1 MTSTRAPSL
10 PTSRDSSRPATTS
23 RPPPSHK
30 KLVVLD
36 HPLVQHKLTLLR
48 NKEVSTRGFRQ
59 LTEEIGALLA
69 YEIMRDAPVKP
80 VTVETPLGTAHGV
93 ELDGKKQVLVTIL
106 RAGLGLLDGMLITLP
121 SARVG
126 HIGLYRDARLRT
138 SVEYY
143 LKLPK
148 AMPERDA
155 IVISSVLATGG
166 SAAAAVRRVKESGAR
181 SVSFACLLACTEGI
195 ERFHEET
202 PDVPIYTC
210 GVDEK
215 LDARG
220 FILPGIGD
228 VGDRLY
234 GTE

>member
-1 MTSTRAPSL
+1 MA
-10 PTSRDSSRPATTS
+10 RDL
-23 RPPPSHK
+23 HI
-30 KLVVLD
+30 VD

-48 NKEVSTRGFRQ
+48 DKQLSTRGFRM
-59 LTEEIGALLA
+59 LTQEIGALLA

-80 VTVETPLGTAHGV
+80 RDVETPLGIAHGV

-106 RAGLGLLDGMLITLP
+106 RAGLGVLDGMLMVLP

-126 HIGLYRDARLRT
+126 HIGLYRDRKLRS

-143 LKLPK
+143 LKLPSG
-148 AMPERDA
+148 MEQRDA

-166 SAAAAVRRVKESGAR
+166 SAAAAVRRVAESGAR
-181 SVSFACLLACTEGI
+181 SIKFACLIAHAGGVAQ
-195 ERFHEET
+195 FHDDHPE
-202 PDVPIYTC
+202 VPVYTC
-210 GVDEK
+210 AIDPDI
-215 LDARG
+215 DARG
-220 FILPGIGD
+220 FIVPGLGD

>member
-1 MTSTRAPSL
+1 MRQ
-10 PTSRDSSRPATTS
+10 SSW
-23 RPPPSHK
+23 PPSVK
-30 KLVVLD
+30 KLVVLE

-48 NKEVSTRGFRQ
+48 NKELSTRGFRQ
-59 LTEEIGALLA
+59 LTQEIGALLA
-69 YEIMRDAPVKP
+69 YEIMRDSPVKR
-80 VTVETPLGTAHGV
+80 VTVETPLGTAQGV

-126 HIGLYRDARLRT
+126 HVGLYRDPRLRT

-143 LKLPK
+143 LKLPH

-181 SVSFACLLACTEGI
+181 SLKFACLIACREGI
-195 ERFHEET
+195 DRVHEEH

-210 GVDEK
+210 AIDDRLDE
-215 LDARG
+215 RG
-220 FILPGIGD
+220 FIYPGLGD